1 MLLWQTSKL
10 DVSNFDDEFT
20 QEDPVLSPPKNRRP
34 LTAREQVRMCTNV
47 SCVGMLFTV
56 FCVCVCVCTCVHVCV
71 LLCMC
76 VCVCVCTCVH
86 VCVLL
91 CMCMCVCVCVQRGS
105 SQPTLLNGL
114 ASEIGP
120 QAFGLGPALRPLWTR
135 RTKEEEEEECVCV
148 CMCACTCVHVCV
160 CA

>member
-56 FCVCVCVCTCVHVCV
+56 FCVCVCVLVCMCVYFCA
-71 LLCMC
+71 C
-76 VCVCVCTCVH
+76 VCVCVC
-86 VCVLL
+86 VLV
-91 CMCMCVCVCVQRGS
+91 CMCVYFCACACVCVCVQRGS

-114 ASEIGP
+114 ASETGP
-120 QAFGLGPALRPLWTR
+120 
-135 RTKEEEEEECVCV
+135 
-148 CMCACTCVHVCV
+148 
-160 CA
+160 